1 MVNLNGMK
9 SIEEFLTCE
18 FEIIFEQWNDPFDS
32 IWLKM
37 ITIIIYAIEIFASLI
52 MLAFVVHETRGL
64 FGHYRT
70 LINQLLSYLY
80 GGVSII
86 LYTLLTTVIFPNIK
100 FLKFS
105 KSRKHFLENNKGN
118 ICFLGHGVSRK
129 ITFEI
134 YWPLILIFKLFFV
147 FWEYRTFDWYS
158 IYICQK
164 QFQFFWKY
172 LNFFWNVFG
181 LWEKEIMNVFRC
193 IQFLK
198 IMYLFPKIMKI
209 LFSLFISLALSS
221 FCIHII

>member
-18 FEIIFEQWNDPFDS
+18 FETIFEQWNDPFDS

-86 LYTLLTTVIFPNIK
+86 LCTLLTTVISPNIK

-105 KSRKHFLENNKGN
+105 KSQKHIFW
-118 ICFLGHGVSRK
+118 K
-129 ITFEI
+129 ITKEYFHKI
-134 YWPLILIFKLFFV
+134 NLFF
-147 FWEYRTFDWYS
+147 WAME
-158 IYICQK
+158 
-164 QFQFFWKY
+164 FQERLLLRFTD
-172 LNFFWNVFG
+172 L
-181 LWEKEIMNVFRC
+181 
-193 IQFLK
+193 
-198 IMYLFPKIMKI
+198 
-209 LFSLFISLALSS
+209 
-221 FCIHII
+221 